1 MDDLEERIRKRAYQL
16 WEEEGCPEGRADV
29 HWDKAAELVA
39 IEDNQKHT
47 TRPLQETIPDTP
59 TGEPLEPIE
68 AVRNAGEFPT
78 LTDQGEQE
86 MPKRRT
92 AAKRT
97 PRATPPKNGAAKKAP
112 TRATPKL

>member
-1 MDDLEERIRKRAYQL
+1 MDDLEERIRQRAYKL
-16 WEEEGCPEGRADV
+16 WEEEGCPEGRADS

-47 TRPLQETIPDTP
+47 TKPVAKTIPNTP
-59 TGEPLEPIE
+59 TGEPAEPLE

-86 MPKRRT
+86 LPKRKT

-97 PRATPPKNGAAKKAP
+97 TPASKSTGAAPKKTP
-112 TRATPKL
+112 SRAKG

>member
-16 WEEEGCPEGRADV
+16 WEEEGCPEGRADA

-39 IEDNQKHT
+39 IEDSQQQT
-47 TRPLQETIPDTP
+47 TRPVSRTVPQTRS
-59 TGEPLEPIE
+59 GEPLEPVE

-86 MPKRRT
+86 VPARKS
-92 AAKRT
+92 APKRT
-97 PRATPPKNGAAKKAP
+97 PRAAPRKSGAAPPPRK
-112 TRATPKL
+112 

>member
-1 MDDLEERIRKRAYQL
+1 MDDLEERIRQRAYKL
-16 WEEEGCPEGRADV
+16 WQEEGCPEGRADV

-47 TRPLQETIPDTP
+47 TKPVSETIPNTP
-59 TGEPLEPIE
+59 TGEPVEPLE
-68 AVRNAGEFPT
+68 ALQNLGEFPT

-86 MPKRRT
+86 MPKRKT

-97 PRATPPKNGAAKKAP
+97 A
-112 TRATPKL
+112 RATPKKTPSRAKV